1 MTTRTRSNFSFTL
14 FAALAGIG
22 LFLTTT
28 AHAAP
33 VSTASFTGM
42 PTALTIGGALTTDY
56 TVSDYFTRVKV
67 GADIKS
73 STDWITS
80 LTAGSGVNLATAG
93 NGTLVT
99 SSDAPLSTGLVDA
112 LRSASIS
119 FTGTGQGTV
128 TFSGLTFTGDA
139 AMSVPNSTAILSVDF
154 YDLATGGI
162 IQGRSVSDLAY
173 FGDPND
179 NGTLSVQF
187 SFLPGDF
194 AILNLSMLSA
204 VDAATPAPVPVPAA
218 LPLLVSAL
226 TALGLRARRRS
237 A

>member
-1 MTTRTRSNFSFTL
+1 
-14 FAALAGIG
+14 

-42 PTALTIGGALTTDY
+42 PTTLTIGGALTTDY

-67 GADIKS
+67 GTDIKS
-73 STDWITS
+73 STDWNTS
-80 LTAGSGVNLATAG
+80 LTAGSGANLATAG

-112 LRSASIS
+112 LRSATIS

-139 AMSVPNSTAILSVDF
+139 TMSVPNSTAILSVDF

-162 IQGRSVSDLAY
+162 IRSDSDLAY